1 MELKPLDQ
9 QVIVITG
16 ASSGIGRL
24 TALEAARRGAKV
36 VLAARGAEALEAA
49 VQEITAAGGTA
60 FAVQTDVADFA
71 QVEALGRRAIE
82 RFGRIDT
89 WVNNAAVSV
98 YGEFVQISPE
108 EFRRVIEIDLMGQ
121 VYGAKVALQHMRGQ
135 PGGSIINNASGLA
148 DRSVPLQTAY
158 CAAKHGV
165 KGFTEG
171 LRVELDHAG
180 VPIQVVTIKP
190 GSIDTPFFQHAETKM
205 GVEPKPVPPV
215 YAPELVAE
223 AILHAAT
230 HPTRDLPVGGASA
243 GLGIMQALAPRMM
256 DLQLRFAGYWT
267 QQTDRPKD
275 PAAPSNLV
283 AGSPGPG
290 EIYGG
295 WNGWRFSL
303 YTWLRLHPLARR
315 GAFAGGALAGFLV
328 ARGRR

>member
-1 MELKPLDQ
+1 MQLKPLDQ

-24 TALEAARRGAKV
+24 TAIEAARRGAKV
-36 VLAARGAEALEAA
+36 VLAARGVEALETA

-60 FAVQTDVADFA
+60 FAVETDVADFA
-71 QVEALGRRAIE
+71 QVDALGRRAVE

-98 YGEFVQISPE
+98 YGEFAQISPE

-148 DRSVPLQTAY
+148 DRSVPLQAAY

-165 KGFTEG
+165 KGFG
-171 LRVELDHAG
+171 DALRVELDHAG

-190 GSIDTPFFQHAETKM
+190 ASIDTPFFQHAESKM
-205 GVEPKPVPPV
+205 GVQPRPVPPV

-243 GLGIMQALAPRMM
+243 GLGFMQALAPRLM
-256 DLQLRFAGYWT
+256 DLQLRFAGYRT

-275 PAAPSNLV
+275 PGAANNLV
-283 AGSPGPG
+283 TGAPGPG
-290 EIYGG
+290 EVYGG
-295 WNGWRFSL
+295 WGGRRFSL
-303 YTWLRLHPLARR
+303 YTWLRLHPVARR
-315 GAFAGGALAGFLV
+315 SAFTGGAVAGFLL

>member
-1 MELKPLDQ
+1 M
-9 QVIVITG
+9 
-16 ASSGIGRL
+16 
-24 TALEAARRGAKV
+24 
-36 VLAARGAEALEAA
+36 
-49 VQEITAAGGTA
+49 QEIAAGGGTA

-71 QVEALGRRAIE
+71 QVEALGRRAVE

-108 EFRRVIEIDLMGQ
+108 EFHRVIEIDLMGQ

-148 DRSVPLQTAY
+148 DRSVPLQSAY

-165 KGFTEG
+165 KGFG
-171 LRVELDHAG
+171 DALRVELDHAG

-190 GSIDTPFFQHAETKM
+190 ASIDTPFFQHAETKM
-205 GVEPKPVPPV
+205 GVEPRPVPPV

-243 GLGIMQALAPRMM
+243 GLGLMQALAPRLM
-256 DLQLRFAGYWT
+256 DLQLRFAGYRT

-275 PAAPSNLV
+275 AAAPNNLL
-283 AGSPGPG
+283 AGSAGQG
-290 EIYGG
+290 EVYGNWG
-295 WNGWRFSL
+295 GRRFSL

-315 GAFAGGALAGFLV
+315 SAVTGGALAGLLL